1 LKASSENQAE
11 PQEKQQNEPA
21 EGLAWEFELRD
32 PKKYAER
39 IKSWLVYA

>member
-21 EGLAWEFELRD
+21 ERLAWELELRD
-32 PKKYAER
+32 PKKYAKR
-39 IKSWLVYA
+39 IESWLVDA